1 MHGVFVF
8 LTKLGLY
15 VAAAVGMSE
24 YLHSVGGGVLILRQH
39 SSLIPAVQILVASAM
54 LLVYTAC
61 TLILS
66 SIREHQQYDAI
77 DDDQACLVPEPE
89 AVTASAISFVSAK
102 ALDRHIL
109 KVHATGFL
117 LWKTMVAFDYSQPE
131 LVFLFTVGAVGGWL
145 VESMHSRMWSES
157 PVTRLEVTDL
167 LVFVSCY
174 CMIAVMYLCRDGPA
188 ANEQIEYTF
197 NRVTSVLAGI
207 AWPVFFAGEQ
217 KKILYTIHSSLYTL
231 VLLCVPVVMLH
242 ARGMA
247 LYDRGSVF
255 VLVVVQPIVKIMCVM
270 IMCLSIRTG
279 HKLDL
284 VVTLTVA
291 CFVQFVYMSPLDR
304 TNRIAGIVSMVAL
317 VLVHVLAMYMRRRD
331 TTAPS
336 EVLP

>member
-1 MHGVFVF
+1 MHCVFVF

-15 VAAAVGMSE
+15 VGAAVSMSA
-24 YLHSVGGGVLILRQH
+24 YLDSVGGGVVIMRQH
-39 SSLIPAVQILVASAM
+39 ASFIPAVQILVASAM

-61 TLILS
+61 TVILS
-66 SIREHQQYDAI
+66 TMRQHQQYDAI
-77 DDDQACLVPEPE
+77 DVEPSSLVPEPE
-89 AVTASAISFVSAK
+89 AVTASAITFVSAG

-131 LVFLFTVGAVGGWL
+131 LAFLFTSGAVGGWL

-157 PVTRLEVTDL
+157 PVTRLEMTDV
-167 LVFVSCY
+167 LVFVWCY
-174 CMIAVMYLCRDGPA
+174 CMIAVMYLGQEAPP
-188 ANEQIEYTF
+188 ANEPLEYTF

-231 VLLCVPVVMLH
+231 VLLCVPVVLLH
-242 ARGMA
+242 ARGMS
-247 LYDRGSVF
+247 LYDRGSIF
-255 VLVVVQPIVKIMCVM
+255 VLLVVQPIVKIMCVM
-270 IMCLSIRTG
+270 IMCLSIRTD

-291 CFVQFVYMSPLDR
+291 SFVQFVYMTPLDS
-304 TNRIAGIVSMVAL
+304 TSRIAAIVSMDLL
-317 VLVHVLAMYMRRRD
+317 VLIHVLAMYMRKRD
-331 TTAPS
+331 TPPPCEA
-336 EVLP
+336 LP